1 MSSFYIQNRP
11 KTVSGEGLFNIKLNH
26 KFSNFDAKAQPAI
39 DIEAL
44 NSGLY
49 FLKRLASAIESG
61 NVQASMLLNP
71 NNTIFPS
78 PPVAPKRH
86 TGSSPNTASGK
97 AGTIA
102 GFQGEAAVA
111 LVPLILDG
119 LEAFIATTPEVNLAQ
134 IASIILATALIT
146 PLKNKPSL
154 SADEQKKVF
163 NNCYQ
168 PSKEE
173 ILTQIKKE
181 QAAEIKKGQDK
192 LTEKLTAVGASEEEI
207 KKASEEHADQFAS
220 DFFDTHVKEQFM
232 TYRSSIGG
240 ETLKMMENMKALEA
254 KIPDPTKDNVES
266 VNGMVMLQATFNGLT
281 EAVNKEH
288 ALGGEEDVIKTQLA
302 LSGLLTKSP
311 LDNTDLKTIYDATDL
326 PSKASLDLYL
336 KSRDAAIYREG
347 VTGAYQIAVQNLTTV
362 RSSIENEKQTL
373 ENQLAAFQ
381 QGVSSYT
388 SWVGESKNI
397 VAGKDYTS
405 VLVTAAMEANAALTS
420 LSQMRGNLTT
430 EEQQIFDKHVP
441 KYLELTI
448 DNTTGFATT
457 VTQFIA
463 KMNAFQEISEYTLN
477 NAITSNDQVK
487 TFLKNKGAAIQ
498 NYPFF
503 SEVGKE
509 MVAITNSSGFV
520 NYAKDESGYQI
531 PAFENF
537 VQVELKIR
545 AITSDFANQAKTV
558 LQNFKTE
565 ADAHVL
571 KLQQQIEE
579 LDKKYK
585 EFNPADASFT
595 ADRRKAVESWLNSE
609 SLGSAF
615 IYLILNSQLPK
626 QSAFLN
632 PLIEEINFNNLAA
645 NAINDLLKITNHFS
659 TTSVYYNLSSYLI
672 QSKEGVDLFCGD
684 YFETCLALSKEKEY
698 ITRDTDRCR
707 RAQNLVEEL
716 LNKINKLPN
725 ISSSQK
731 SEMLNATANY
741 KYALTITF
749 NQLNLLNS
757 LLANLKIQEQKNSD
771 DSYKSTVFKMTGPT
785 DWIPTLASLEG
796 FISNGF
802 PNITPTGGLGP
813 LFTQIQADQQDY
825 TTQGQTQQLNL
836 QNQMTNVQQEWTL
849 VSTSMQVLNQILSK
863 LVGEIYPN

>member
-11 KTVSGEGLFNIKLNH
+11 KTVSGDGLFNIKLNH

-49 FLKRLASAIESG
+49 VLKRLASVIEAG

-78 PPVAPKRH
+78 PPVAPRRH
-86 TGSSPNTASGK
+86 TSSNPNPAPGSSK
-97 AGTIA
+97 TIA
-102 GFQGEAAVA
+102 SIQGETAVN

-119 LEAFIATTPEVNLAQ
+119 LAAFMASTPDVNLAQ
-134 IASIILATALIT
+134 IASVTLAIT
-146 PLKNKPSL
+146 LVKPFLGNSSL
-154 SADEQKKVF
+154 TSAQQATVF
-163 NNCYQ
+163 NNCYE
-168 PSKEE
+168 PSKQD
-173 ILTQIKKE
+173 ILEQIKKE
-181 QAAEIKKGQDK
+181 QATEIKKGQDK
-192 LTEKLTAVGASEEEI
+192 LSAKLESAEASKKEI
-207 KKASEEHADQFAS
+207 KKTIEEYADQFAS
-220 DFFDTHVKEQFM
+220 DFFDAHVKKQFM
-232 TYRSSIGG
+232 AYRSSIGE
-240 ETLKMMENMKALEA
+240 ETLKMMESMKAIEA
-254 KIPDPTKDNVES
+254 QVPDPTKDNAQS
-266 VNGMVMLQATFNGLT
+266 VNGMIMLRAIFNGLT
-281 EAVNKEH
+281 DAVKKVP
-288 ALGGEEDVIKTQLA
+288 ALGGEEDIIKTQLA
-302 LSGLLTKSP
+302 LSDLLTQNS
-311 LDNTDLKTIYDATDL
+311 LSDADLKKIYEATDL

-336 KSRDAAIYREG
+336 KPRDAAIYREG
-347 VTGAYQIAVQNLTTV
+347 ITGAYQAAVQNLTTV

-388 SWVGESKNI
+388 SWVNESKNI

-405 VLVTAAMEANAALTS
+405 VLVTAAMEANAGLTS
-420 LSQMRGNLTT
+420 LSQMQGNLTDS
-430 EEQQIFDKHVP
+430 ERAIFDTHVP

-448 DNTTGFATT
+448 GNGTS
-457 VTQFIA
+457 VTKFIA
-463 KMNAFQEISEYTLN
+463 KMNAFQEISEYTLQT
-477 NAITSNDQVK
+477 AVQTQDQVQ
-487 TFLKNKGAAIQ
+487 TFLSGKGLAIKNYKFFEQVGTEIISISSNLT
-498 NYPFF
+498 NYVKA
-503 SEVGKE
+503 EK
-509 MVAITNSSGFV
+509 
-520 NYAKDESGYQI
+520 GYQI
-531 PAFENF
+531 PNFDNF
-537 VQVELKIR
+537 VQQILKISN
-545 AITSDFANQAKTV
+545 IDGNFSSQATKV
-558 LQNFKTE
+558 LGDFKTA
-565 ADAHVL
+565 ADAHI
-571 KLQQQIEE
+571 KQLQQQIAE

-585 EFNPADASFT
+585 EYNPADASFT
-595 ADRRKAVESWLNSE
+595 ADRKKAVESWLNSE

-672 QSKEGVDLFCGD
+672 ESKEGKDLFCGD

-707 RAQNLVEEL
+707 RAQGLVEAL
-716 LNKINKLPN
+716 LSKIDKLPN

-731 SEMLNATANY
+731 SEMLNATSNY
-741 KYALTITF
+741 KYSLTITF
-749 NQLNLLNS
+749 NQLNLLNA
-757 LLANLKIQEQKNSD
+757 LLSNLKIEEQTKDNKYNS
-771 DSYKSTVFKMTGPT
+771 SVFKITGPK

>member
-11 KTVSGEGLFNIKLNH
+11 KTISGDGLFNIKLNH

-49 FLKRLASAIESG
+49 VLKRLASVIEAG

-86 TGSSPNTASGK
+86 TSSSPNPAPGSVR
-97 AGTIA
+97 TITDI
-102 GFQGEAAVA
+102 QGQTAVA

-119 LEAFIATTPEVNLAQ
+119 LETFMASTPDVNLTQ
-134 IASIILATALIT
+134 IASVTLVIALVKPLLGSSSLTSDQQAT
-146 PLKNKPSL
+146 
-154 SADEQKKVF
+154 VF

-168 PSKEE
+168 PSKKD
-173 ILTQIKKE
+173 ILDQIKKE
-181 QAAEIKKGQDK
+181 QATEIKKGQDK
-192 LTEKLTAVGASEEEI
+192 LSAKLESSGASKEEI
-207 KKASEEHADQFAS
+207 KKALEEYADQFAS
-220 DFFDTHVKEQFM
+220 DFFDAHVKEQFM
-232 TYRSSIGG
+232 VYRSSIGG
-240 ETLKMMENMKALEA
+240 ETLKMMESMKAIEA
-254 KIPDPTKDNVES
+254 KVPNPTKDNVQS
-266 VNGMVMLQATFNGLT
+266 VNGMLTLHAIFNGLT
-281 EAVNKEH
+281 DAVKKVP
-288 ALGGEEDVIKTQLA
+288 ALGGEEDIVKTQLA
-302 LSGLLTKSP
+302 LSDLLTKDS
-311 LDNTDLKTIYDATDL
+311 LDDAALKKIYDATDL

-336 KSRDAAIYREG
+336 KPRDAAIYREG
-347 VTGAYQIAVQNLTTV
+347 ITGVYQAAVQNLTTV

-388 SWVGESKNI
+388 SWVNESKNI

-405 VLVTAAMEANAALTS
+405 VLVTAAMEANAGLTS
-420 LSQMRGNLTT
+420 LSQMYGNLKDAERT
-430 EEQQIFDKHVP
+430 IFDTHVP

-448 DNTTGFATT
+448 GNGTT
-457 VTQFIA
+457 VTKFIA
-463 KMNAFQEISEYTLN
+463 RMNAFQEISEYTLN
-477 NAITSNDQVK
+477 KAVTNEQEVK
-487 TFLKNKGAAIQ
+487 TFLASKGSSISS
-498 NYPFF
+498 YHFF
-503 SEVGKE
+503 SGVGQEIVKI
-509 MVAITNSSGFV
+509 AQSLTNYV
-520 NYAKDESGYQI
+520 KDEKGYQI
-531 PAFENF
+531 PDFDNF
-537 VQVELKIR
+537 VQKELKVNSPSSNF
-545 AITSDFANQAKTV
+545 TTQASSI
-558 LQNFKTE
+558 LGEFKT
-565 ADAHVL
+565 AANTHIT
-571 KLQQQIEE
+571 KLQQQIAD
-579 LDKKYK
+579 LDKKYSDY
-585 EFNPADASFT
+585 NPANASFT
-595 ADRRKAVESWLNSE
+595 ADRKKAVESWLNSE

-645 NAINDLLKITNHFS
+645 NAINDLLKITNNFS

-672 QSKEGVDLFCGD
+672 QSKEGNDLFSGD

-698 ITRDTDRCR
+698 IARDTDRCR
-707 RAQNLVEEL
+707 RAQGLVEAL
-716 LNKINKLPN
+716 LSKINNLPG

-731 SEMLNATANY
+731 SEMLNATSNY
-741 KYALTITF
+741 KYSLTITF
-749 NQLNLLNS
+749 NQLNLLNA
-757 LLANLKIQEQKNSD
+757 LLSNLKIEEQTKDNKYNSN
-771 DSYKSTVFKMTGPT
+771 VFKITGPK